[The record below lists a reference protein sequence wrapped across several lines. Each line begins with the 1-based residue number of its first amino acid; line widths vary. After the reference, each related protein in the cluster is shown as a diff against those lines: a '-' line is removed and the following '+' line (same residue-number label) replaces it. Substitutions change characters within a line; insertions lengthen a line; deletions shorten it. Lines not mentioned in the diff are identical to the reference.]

1 MIFQFSKFS
10 LKLSTYRWDT
20 LYMNGPLGV
29 CSLWYSHIQKETKW
43 LDFQLSIFSAKL
55 PFKIR
60 EVKTFYCDFRKKKLC
75 SHCSFAHLAP
85 GSSCCIWYETKT
97 SPTSCSR
104 WWWNEI
110 FFELPHITLLV
121 HQDFHFPFLIMF
133 FKDFWQYFFNDIVD
147 SLVLLNK

>member
-1 MIFQFSKFS
+1 MNFLSQIAFSNWRRTNI
-10 LKLSTYRWDT
+10 L
-20 LYMNGPLGV
+20 
-29 CSLWYSHIQKETKW
+29 
-43 LDFQLSIFSAKL
+43 L
-55 PFKIR
+55 PFQKN
-60 EVKTFYCDFRKKKLC
+60 LC

-147 SLVLLNK
+147 SLVAQQVIHLLITRIIIQTRELGHLLKLVSIAELVL

>member
-1 MIFQFSKFS
+1 MNFLSQIAFSNWRRTNI
-10 LKLSTYRWDT
+10 L
-20 LYMNGPLGV
+20 
-29 CSLWYSHIQKETKW
+29 
-43 LDFQLSIFSAKL
+43 L
-55 PFKIR
+55 PFQKN
-60 EVKTFYCDFRKKKLC
+60 LC

-147 SLVLLNK
+147 SLSAQQVIHLLITRIIIQTRELGHVLKLVSIAELVL